1 MTTGRDHGGVVLVGS
16 GISALSTARAL
27 RAHGY
32 AGPLTMLAREAVAI
46 YDRPALSKSF
56 LIDDQTG
63 PESALAPDPTLADL
77 DVMVHT
83 STEVEWIDLGART
96 VHAGTSSWGYEW
108 LVLATGARAR
118 RMDTGRADP
127 GQVHYLRELHDAHR
141 LRTSLSHGTHLVIVG
156 AGLIGL
162 EVAAAARDRGLQV
175 TVIEAA
181 DVPLTRV
188 APPAIG
194 RRIAVAYETSGVRLR
209 TGSRIARIFGPPGR
223 IEGIELTSGEIVGA
237 DVLLACVGSEPDD
250 QLARAA
256 GLVSDRGVVVD
267 EHMRTSDDRVF
278 AVGDVARVRP
288 RGIARAADGVR
299 GESWRTA
306 KNQGERAAI
315 AILGRGDLAPDVPWM
330 WSDLGSIHFQAA
342 GTGPAEQL
350 IVRGDLADRHG
361 ACFVGVTSGC
371 VSWVGGAGFGG
382 AVARL
387 VRSGQGLME
396 AAARVP
402 VDALTAAPDATALT
416 TALVGA
422 YRSAR
427 RSAA

>member
-1 MTTGRDHGGVVLVGS
+1 MTTGDGVVLVGS

-32 AGPLTMLAREAVAI
+32 AGPITMLAREAVAI

-56 LIDDQTG
+56 LADDQTG
-63 PESALAPDPTLADL
+63 PESLLAPEPTLGEL
-77 DVMVHT
+77 DVVVHP
-83 STEVEWIDLGART
+83 STEVERIDLACRT
-96 VHAGTSSWGYEW
+96 VHAGPRAWGYEW
-108 LVLATGARAR
+108 LVVATGARAR
-118 RMDTGRADP
+118 RIDP
-127 GQVHYLRELHDAHR
+127 GPDDAGHVHHLRELPDARR
-141 LRTSLSHGTHLVIVG
+141 LRTSLSRGTRLGIIG

-162 EVAAAARDRGLQV
+162 EVAAAARDRGLSV

-181 DVPLTRV
+181 DVPLSRV

-194 RRIAVAYETSGVRLR
+194 RRIAVAYETSGVRVR
-209 TGSRIARIFGPPGR
+209 TGSRIARTLGPPGGV
-223 IEGIELTSGEIVGA
+223 EGIELTSGEIVAA
-237 DVLLACVGSEPDD
+237 DVILACVGSEPNDR
-250 QLARAA
+250 LARAA
-256 GLVSDRGVVVD
+256 GLGTDRGVVVD

-288 RGIARAADGVR
+288 GGIAHADDGAR

-306 KNQGERAAI
+306 KNQGERAAL
-315 AILGRGDLAPDVPWM
+315 AILGRGSPAPDVPWM
-330 WSDLGSIHFQAA
+330 WSDLGTIHFQAA
-342 GTGPAEQL
+342 GAGPAEQL

-361 ACFVGVTSGC
+361 ACFVGVTSGR

-387 VRSGQGLME
+387 VRSGQGLVE

-402 VDALTAAPDATALT
+402 VDTLTAAPDATALT
-416 TALVGA
+416 AALVGA